1 MRTNPRHDLTSAVV
15 YALSWL
21 LEAFRGDAEAILHD
35 AEILA
40 KIKLPLFSGMAKMYW
55 AWARAQFGDREA
67 GSEELRRR
75 LAEYMEKKALMSA
88 QLFQGLLAELEAEGA
103 STTAAA
109 ARIEEAL
116 ALAAQTEQAG
126 TNAFLHRIRGD
137 IVLKSD
143 PANPGRAE
151 DAYRAA
157 IAIAREQG
165 ARSFGLQAAVRLAN
179 LYQAEGRSAE
189 GARRARSRFLALEGF
204 APTPEMPEIVE
215 AQALL
220 AALSQSD
227 EVKAEAARRQRLT
240 HLQVAYGNAL
250 LQARGYGAPEMTE
263 AFARARE
270 SACPATRMRRGAWRQ
285 TTAYGSAA
293 TRGGELPSMQAHSA
307 AFLSDVGAS
316 PESPS
321 RAEAGVA
328 HRAAGMTCWF
338 CRRISRGAGS
348 LAKGARS

>member
-1 MRTNPRHDLTSAVV
+1 LAVV

-55 AWARAQFGDREA
+55 AWARAQVGDREA

-75 LAEYMEKKALMSA
+75 LAEYIEKKALMSA
-88 QLFQGLLAELEAEGA
+88 QLFQGLLAELEAESA

-151 DAYRAA
+151 DAYGAA

-165 ARSFGLQAAVRLAN
+165 ARSFGLQAAVRLAK
-179 LYQAEGRSAE
+179 LYQAEGRPAE
-189 GARRARSRFLALEGF
+189 AHAVLAPALEGF
-204 APTPEMPEIVE
+204 APTPDPR
-215 AQALL
+215 
-220 AALSQSD
+220 SP
-227 EVKAEAARRQRLT
+227 RRWRC
-240 HLQVAYGNAL
+240 
-250 LQARGYGAPEMTE
+250 
-263 AFARARE
+263 
-270 SACPATRMRRGAWRQ
+270 SRRWRR
-285 TTAYGSAA
+285 TSGSARLSKSGRLA
-293 TRGGELPSMQAHSA
+293 PRCTSTTHARCSGQRGGVPRRRERPSSA
-307 AFLSDVGAS
+307 PTSSPRRRPVVPNIGA
-316 PESPS
+316 
-321 RAEAGVA
+321 
-328 HRAAGMTCWF
+328 
-338 CRRISRGAGS
+338 
-348 LAKGARS
+348 